1 MRLRYAVYV
10 LNEISPTDSCA
21 REIKFDWANMEKF
34 TCTWN
39 NNIPPMER
47 IILAA
52 IDCSLVRECPTVD
65 TLRCALL
72 SEMYLRTINLSKL
85 FTV

>member
-10 LNEISPTDSCA
+10 LNKISPTDSCA
-21 REIKFDWANMEKF
+21 REIKFDWAHMEKF

-39 NNIPPMER
+39 NKNIPPMER

-52 IDCSLVRECPTVD
+52 IDCF
-65 TLRCALL
+65 
-72 SEMYLRTINLSKL
+72 SKL
-85 FTV
+85 